1 MDFKINTVHDKNE
14 WKIYD
19 VLDQTA
25 LICKQEHLV
34 DSNGLLVLEWN
45 ESGDSMH
52 MRDLKKYIE
61 IFSKRCFF
69 KSDYKMDSFTRRLKT
84 NDFKQN
90 PKLTAKVHSSEIS
103 HEHFK
108 RKSKGEW
115 SKIRTIVTRPVKNG
129 ASEMTTIDPQV
140 LENFKND
147 TAKLR
152 NTVEK
157 LQKDSYQ
164 MEGLALESKALIH
177 ELTIK
182 NQEVTEKLDLFESE
196 NRKQNEKAYEIKK
209 ELEINGYEGPALKSS
224 EFGITECRRKIIQ
237 KKVEVNH
244 NTIKHNYESAVSPS
258 DSAISVNSDH
268 ARVRNRN
275 PSLSQNSKPDDAS
288 NTTVVPSPSKKQLK
302 RPTFR
307 DRSVEPEKRSKNTQ
321 PSDLAQME
329 VISSDF
335 RSPPDIKNPE
345 SNPVDSK
352 PGVFSTEFSGIVDE
366 IYDMKQN

>member
-1 MDFKINTVHDKNE
+1 MESLNAEERLFK
-14 WKIYD
+14 
-19 VLDQTA
+19 
-25 LICKQEHLV
+25 
-34 DSNGLLVLEWN
+34 
-45 ESGDSMH
+45 
-52 MRDLKKYIE
+52 
-61 IFSKRCFF
+61 
-69 KSDYKMDSFTRRLKT
+69 
-84 NDFKQN
+84 
-90 PKLTAKVHSSEIS
+90 
-103 HEHFK
+103 
-108 RKSKGEW
+108 
-115 SKIRTIVTRPVKNG
+115 
-129 ASEMTTIDPQV
+129 
-140 LENFKND
+140 
-147 TAKLR
+147 
-152 NTVEK
+152 
-157 LQKDSYQ
+157 
-164 MEGLALESKALIH
+164 
-177 ELTIK
+177 
-182 NQEVTEKLDLFESE
+182 
-196 NRKQNEKAYEIKK
+196 
-209 ELEINGYEGPALKSS
+209 
-224 EFGITECRRKIIQ
+224 

-335 RSPPDIKNPE
+335 LSPPDIKNPE